1 LWIAKKYAVNPSIK
15 LFWIVVRAVNFV
27 IRRAA
32 IRAIRVI
39 PVAIRVIP
47 VVIRVNNAAGSLI

>member
-1 LWIAKKYAVNPSIK
+1 LWIAKKYSVNPNIK

-32 IRAIRVI
+32 IRAIRV
-39 PVAIRVIP
+39 VIRVIP